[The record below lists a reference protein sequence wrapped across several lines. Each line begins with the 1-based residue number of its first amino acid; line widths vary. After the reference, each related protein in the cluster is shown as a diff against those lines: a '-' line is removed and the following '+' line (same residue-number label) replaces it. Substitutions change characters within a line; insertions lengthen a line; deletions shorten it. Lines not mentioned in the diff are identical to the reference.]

1 MGIATVRAEPEV
13 VAPTRKA
20 TKRCCDARI
29 VPGRSSSK
37 PPAVATSM
45 KQLDEYQ
52 QLIAERQRYALRRV
66 HAKPK
71 ADGTMRYECP
81 ASAGRV
87 ACPLKQKSLTIA
99 SSKGVI
105 LPTNVP
111 PAGAQGDICK
121 QATITVD
128 LNDPA
133 ALEPEMGY
141 VGGLYQKH
149 PFGSDAHYDSMKR
162 RAYVEGAFGN
172 IKNEAEQSLRR
183 PSIRVMGHA
192 KMSLVTVFVVAAAN
206 LRMGRNWLRRHHR
219 HSGPSISPAMAAAVK
234 AQNTALARRRR
245 KAAEQI
251 EVKAAGRPARLRPG
265 GRRRDRPPR
274 GGPPA

>member
-1 MGIATVRAEPEV
+1 LYSPGIPE
-13 VAPTRKA
+13 ALR
-20 TKRCCDARI
+20 DI
-29 VPGRSSSK
+29 K

-66 HAKPK
+66 YAKPK

-111 PAGAQGDICK
+111 VAGAQGDICK

-149 PFGSDAHYDSMKR
+149 PFG
-162 RAYVEGAFGN
+162 
-172 IKNEAEQSLRR
+172 
-183 PSIRVMGHA
+183 
-192 KMSLVTVFVVAAAN
+192 
-206 LRMGRNWLRRHHR
+206 
-219 HSGPSISPAMAAAVK
+219 
-234 AQNTALARRRR
+234 
-245 KAAEQI
+245 
-251 EVKAAGRPARLRPG
+251 
-265 GRRRDRPPR
+265 
-274 GGPPA
+274 